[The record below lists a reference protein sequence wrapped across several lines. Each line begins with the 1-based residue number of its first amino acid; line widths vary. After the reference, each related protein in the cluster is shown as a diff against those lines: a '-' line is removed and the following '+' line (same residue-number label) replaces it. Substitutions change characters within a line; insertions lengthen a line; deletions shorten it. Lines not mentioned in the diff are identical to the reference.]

1 MFLALIYRCF
11 RNRNYE
17 IKTETQYEE
26 LKNSKRNIHKKNT
39 TTKQSDLQSV
49 ISSRLVA
56 GELLSDRLEYV

>member
-1 MFLALIYRCF
+1 MKL
-11 RNRNYE
+11 
-17 IKTETQYEE
+17 KQETQYEE

-49 ISSRLVA
+49 ISSKLVA